1 MDKLQKLLP
10 QFKIATFLLIDLAVA
25 YSALKIMVFFRYGS
39 DNLNT
44 EFYNHLLPF
53 SLVILIFIITFY
65 IFNLYSSRF
74 NRNITDFTNSFI
86 KSVLISFCFSVLIFY
101 IFGNFF
107 KLTPKTNLVIFT
119 TIFSAID
126 FYLRIITK
134 RYFVKYGVDRKIL
147 IVNDKKNNLITEL
160 EENQNIGYKIIKEI
174 PTFNLEEI
182 TTLKPDAVVIDTAE
196 EIALEKIYSITK
208 KEISIYTVNDFYEE
222 VFQKIPTEN
231 ITKNDIVSYIGN
243 SSKIFNSIKRFTDII
258 FSVVLT
264 IILSPL
270 LLATGFL
277 IKITSKGPILI
288 KQKRVTKNEEIFT
301 LYKFRSMVAL
311 SNDGQAEKNGA
322 VWTANNNTD
331 PRITSLGRFIRK
343 THLDEL
349 PQLIN
354 ILMGDISFVGPRPER
369 PEFIID
375 LRKDILHYDF
385 RHSVKAG
392 LTGWAQVN
400 YKYGASVEDAK
411 EKLKYDFYYIKNK
424 NIFFDFLILLKTVA
438 EIFR

>member
-1 MDKLQKLLP
+1 
-10 QFKIATFLLIDLAVA
+10 
-25 YSALKIMVFFRYGS
+25 
-39 DNLNT
+39 
-44 EFYNHLLPF
+44 
-53 SLVILIFIITFY
+53 
-65 IFNLYSSRF
+65 
-74 NRNITDFTNSFI
+74 
-86 KSVLISFCFSVLIFY
+86 VLIFY

-107 KLTPKTNLVIFT
+107 QLTPKTNLVIFT
-119 TIFSAID
+119 TIFSVLD
-126 FYLRIITK
+126 FYLRIIVK
-134 RYFVKYGVDRKIL
+134 RYFIKYGVDRKII
-147 IVNDKKNNLITEL
+147 IVNNEKNNLITEL

-174 PTFNLEEI
+174 PTLNLEEI
-182 TTLKPDAVVIDTAE
+182 TNLKPDAIVIDTAE
-196 EIALEKIYSITK
+196 EIELEKIYSITK
-208 KEISIYTVNDFYEE
+208 KEISVYTVNDFYEE

-231 ITKNDIVSYIGN
+231 IAKNDIVSYIGN
-243 SSKIFNSIKRFTDII
+243 SSTIFNSIKRFTDIV
-258 FSVVLT
+258 FSFVLT
-264 IILSPL
+264 IVLSPIL
-270 LLATGFL
+270 LVTGFL
-277 IKITSKGPILI
+277 IKITSRGPVLI

-311 SNDGQAEKNGA
+311 STDGQAEKNGA

-354 ILMGDISFVGPRPER
+354 ILKGDISFVGPRPER
-369 PEFIID
+369 PEFIIN
-375 LRKDILHYDF
+375 LRKDILHYDL

-400 YKYGASVEDAK
+400 YKYGASIEDAR

-438 EIFR
+438 EIFRY